1 MAYYKRIRELREDK
15 DLTQKQ
21 VAEKLYM
28 HTTQYRRYE
37 SGERTPPLD
46 MAVALSK
53 LYGVSVDYIS
63 NLTEYNNLITED
75 GLSAEEKQ
83 LLTYYRRLS
92 SNNKAKLFE
101 RAVVL
106 SEIK

>member
-1 MAYYKRIRELREDK
+1 MAYYKRIRELREDR

-21 VAEKLYM
+21 VAEMLYM

-37 SGERTPPLD
+37 SGERTLPLD
-46 MAVALSK
+46 TAVILSK
-53 LYGVSVDYIS
+53 LYEVSIDYIAD
-63 NLTEYNNLITED
+63 LTEYNNLINES

-83 LLTYYRRLS
+83 LLTYYRKLS
-92 SNNKAKLFE
+92 NNNKAKLFE